1 MDVNDIDLV
10 RLRKDLDE
18 YFTSATLIVS
28 KFAIIDMVNVQTASP
43 EELLKIAQKNKFDL
57 NKYKVRN
64 KANKKSKTGNIDW
77 FNNPLI

>member
-18 YFTSATLIVS
+18 YFTSAMFIVS
-28 KFAIIDMVNVQTASP
+28 KFAIIDMVNVQTASS
-43 EELLKIAQKNKFDL
+43 EELIKIAQKNKFDL

-64 KANKKSKTGNIDW
+64 KTNKKRTKDSGCSIC
-77 FNNPLI
+77 I

>member
-18 YFTSATLIVS
+18 YFTSAMFIVS

-43 EELLKIAQKNKFDL
+43 EELIKIAQKNKFDL

-64 KANKKSKTGNIDW
+64 KTNKKSKTGNIDW